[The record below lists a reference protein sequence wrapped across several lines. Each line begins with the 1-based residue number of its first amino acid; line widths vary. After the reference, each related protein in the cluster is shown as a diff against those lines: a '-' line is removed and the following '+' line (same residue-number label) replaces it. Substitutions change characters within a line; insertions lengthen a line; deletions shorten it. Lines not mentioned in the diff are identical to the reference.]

1 MIFIKINQCSVI
13 RYGINHDFSF
23 KELFDW
29 NWKIGKDEDIGIHL
43 SVGPLSDI
51 QNFKSE
57 KWSKLKD
64 FFRNIFIK

>member
-29 NWKIGKDEDIGIHL
+29 NWKIGKDEDIG
-43 SVGPLSDI
+43 
-51 QNFKSE
+51 KYE
-57 KWSKLKD
+57 KLNGKDGEIEKLEE
-64 FFRNIFIK
+64 II

>member
-13 RYGINHDFSF
+13 SFGINHDFSF
-23 KELFDW
+23 KDLFET
-29 NWKIGKDEDIGIHL
+29 KIGKDGTSETM

-51 QNFKSE
+51 KNFKSE

-64 FFRNIFIK
+64 LFRNIFK